1 MKKSVFL
8 RLDSLHHLLI
18 ENEKKKK
25 KLNRLK
31 V

>member
-1 MKKSVFL
+1 MKKVGFFL

-25 KLNRLK
+25 IQQA
-31 V
+31 